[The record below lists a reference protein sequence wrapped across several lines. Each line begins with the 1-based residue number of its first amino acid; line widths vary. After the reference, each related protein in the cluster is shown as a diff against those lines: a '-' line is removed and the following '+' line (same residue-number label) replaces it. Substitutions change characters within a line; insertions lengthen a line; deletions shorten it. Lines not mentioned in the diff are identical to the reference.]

1 MQRKKTRDWDRQGKY
16 RTSSFYHNAHD
27 VAQHKSRQHWHAVR
41 RAQALSGTKDPGV
54 WDAKVRPRITAKVS
68 CKFEDVHHTTVH
80 AEKRARQRH
89 IRPGTQV
96 HTVIDDRTGTLIT
109 AWSLSKQ
116 SQDTRRQKGETQLK
130 SKSKG
135 QPRKESN
142 KRKQQREKQ
151 QQHRVKK
158 GEQRLQSL
166 IRGAVCKQKK
176 KKKNTCSGSQMRR

>member
-1 MQRKKTRDWDRQGKY
+1 MPRKKTRDWDRQGKY

-27 VAQHKSRQHWHAVR
+27 VAQHKASQHWHAVR
-41 RAQALSGTKDPGV
+41 RAEALSWTKDPGV
-54 WDAKVRPRITAKVS
+54 WDADARPRITARVS
-68 CKFEDVHHTTVH
+68 CKFEDVRHTTVH

-116 SQDTRRQKGETQLK
+116 QSQGTRQQKGETP

-135 QPRKESN
+135 LPRKEFN

-151 QQHRVKK
+151 QQQRVKK

-176 KKKNTCSGSQMRR
+176 KKKHTCSG